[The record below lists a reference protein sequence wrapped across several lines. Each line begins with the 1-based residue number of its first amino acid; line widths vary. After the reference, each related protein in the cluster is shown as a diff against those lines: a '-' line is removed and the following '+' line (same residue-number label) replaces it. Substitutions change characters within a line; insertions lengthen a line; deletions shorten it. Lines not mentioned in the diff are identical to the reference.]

1 MRRNRSYFFARLYV
15 YLSFASRL
23 STCGIFLGISFEG
36 RVLRHVHAH
45 TQTRMYTALSRLHM
59 RREDTKMP
67 VLREKARRR
76 RNVGRYQA
84 QAVQMAASCRRL
96 RKDNWFEM
104 RNSSEMRAD

>member
-1 MRRNRSYFFARLYV
+1 MQHNRFYFFARLYV

-23 STCGIFLGISFEG
+23 STRGIFLGISFEG
-36 RVLRHVHAH
+36 RVLHMHMH
-45 TQTRMYTALSRLHM
+45 TRTFIALSRLHM

-96 RKDNWFEM
+96 REDNWFEM